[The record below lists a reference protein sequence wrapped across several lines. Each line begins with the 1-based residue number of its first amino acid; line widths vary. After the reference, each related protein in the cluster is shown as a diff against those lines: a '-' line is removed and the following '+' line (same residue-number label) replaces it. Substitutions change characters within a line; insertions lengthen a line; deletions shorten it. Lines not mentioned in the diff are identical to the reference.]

1 MTALTRRGVFGFL
14 CKASFAGPCGAA
26 RQLLVLGQGDS
37 AFTANVLNNQRM
49 PANLTADYRKAEEA
63 FRQAREPKDRLD
75 CLKEMLR
82 TIPKHKGTDHLQ
94 ADIKSRIKDLTEELA
109 GPSKGGKRAGP
120 THSIRAD
127 GAAQIAMIGPPNAG
141 KSSLHARLTGSK
153 TDIGPYP
160 LTTRLPIPGM
170 LQFEDTHIQLIDL
183 PPVSADFM
191 ETWIV
196 NALQPADGALL
207 VVDLSDPEC
216 VDQIPAILQR
226 LAEKKIFLLEQ
237 WPGFEQ
243 IARSK
248 ADKAD
253 DELDPFRIELP
264 TILAANKSDL
274 DPGPDEVKILEELLD
289 LRFPAIACSATTG
302 QGCDEI
308 GALLFQGLQ
317 IVRVYTKTPGKPFKR
332 EKPFTVRAGQTIL
345 DVARLVH
352 KDFAQDL
359 HYARVWGHEV
369 FDGQQVGPEHL
380 VTDGDIVELHT
391 K

>member
-1 MTALTRRGVFGFL
+1 MVR
-14 CKASFAGPCGAA
+14 P
-26 RQLLVLGQGDS
+26 VLS
-37 AFTANVLNNQRM
+37 AFTANVLNNQKM

-120 THSIRAD
+120 IHSIRSE

-170 LQFEDTHIQLIDL
+170 LTVEDTHIQLIDL

-216 VDQIPAILQR
+216 VEQIPVILRR
-226 LAEKKIFLLEQ
+226 LTEKKIFLLEQ

-243 IARSK
+243 ITRSD
-248 ADKAD
+248 ADQLSNGQSE
-253 DELDPFRIELP
+253 DEPDPFRIELP
-264 TILAANKSDL
+264 TMLVANKSDL
-274 DPGPDEVKILEELLD
+274 DPDPDEVKILEELLEV
-289 LRFPAIACSATTG
+289 RFPAVACSATTG
-302 QGCDEI
+302 QGCDQI
-308 GALLFQGLQ
+308 GALLFRGLQ

-359 HYARVWGHEV
+359 RYARVWGDDV
-369 FDGQQVGPEHL
+369 FDGQQVGPEHR
-380 VTDGDIVELHT
+380 VADGDIVELHT
-391 K
+391 R

>member
-1 MTALTRRGVFGFL
+1 
-14 CKASFAGPCGAA
+14 
-26 RQLLVLGQGDS
+26 
-37 AFTANVLNNQRM
+37 M

-63 FRQAREPKDRLD
+63 FRQAREPKERLD

-120 THSIRAD
+120 VHSIRAE
-127 GAAQIAMIGPPNAG
+127 GAAQIAMIGPPNSG

-160 LTTRLPIPGM
+160 LTTRSPVPGM
-170 LQFEDTHIQLIDL
+170 VPVEDTHIQLVDL

-191 ETWIV
+191 ESWIV
-196 NALQPADGALL
+196 NAVQPAAGALL

-216 VDQIPAILQR
+216 VDQIPTILRR

-237 WPGFEQ
+237 WPGFEPIDQ
-243 IARSK
+243 PA
-248 ADKAD
+248 AD
-253 DELDPFRIELP
+253 DPDDAQEDTEIDPFRIELP

-274 DPGPDEVKILEELLD
+274 DPDPDEVKILEELLD
-289 LRFPAIACSATTG
+289 LRFPAVACSAMTG
-302 QGCDEI
+302 DGCEKI
-308 GALLFQGLQ
+308 GPLLFAGLQ

-332 EKPFTVRAGQTIL
+332 EKPFTVRAGQTVL
-345 DVARLVH
+345 DVARMVH
-352 KDFAQDL
+352 KDFAQGL
-359 HYARVWGHEV
+359 RYARVWGREV
-369 FDGQQVGPEHL
+369 FDGQQVGPEHI
-380 VTDGDIVELHT
+380 VADGDIVELHT
-391 K
+391 R

>member
-1 MTALTRRGVFGFL
+1 MKTLTRGSVFHIL
-14 CKASFAGPCGAA
+14 CNAA
-26 RQLLVLGQGDS
+26 PIAVQDCETGSR
-37 AFTANVLNNQRM
+37 AFIAVVLNNQHM

-63 FRQAREPKDRLD
+63 FRQARDPKDRLD

-94 ADIKSRIKDLTEELA
+94 ADIKSRIKDLTGDLA
-109 GPSKGGKRAGP
+109 GPGKGAKRAGP
-120 THSIRAD
+120 IHSIRAE

-160 LTTRLPIPGM
+160 LTTRQPIPGM
-170 LQFEDTHIQLIDL
+170 LPFEDTHIQLIDL

-191 ETWIV
+191 ESWIV
-196 NALQPADGALL
+196 NAVQPADGALL

-216 VDQIPAILQR
+216 VDQIPSIFQR
-226 LAEKKIFLLEQ
+226 LTEKKIFLKEQ
-237 WPGFEQ
+237 WPGFPP
-243 IARSK
+243 IGRLK
-248 ADKAD
+248 PDHPNVVPPD
-253 DELDPFRIELP
+253 DEFDPFHLELP
-264 TILAANKSDL
+264 TLLTANKSDL
-274 DPGPDEVKILEELLD
+274 DSGPDEVKILEELLD
-289 LRFPAIACSATTG
+289 LRFPAVACSAITG

-308 GALLFQGLQ
+308 GALLFKGLQ

-345 DVARLVH
+345 DVAQLVH
-352 KDFAQDL
+352 KDFAQGL
-359 HYARVWGHEV
+359 RYARVWGGDV
-369 FDGQQVGPEHL
+369 FDGQQVGPEH
-380 VTDGDIVELHT
+380 VVADGDIVELHT